1 MAGKDEMKKK
11 LLVLLVGIL
20 LSANSP
26 GENKVIEKRPMS
38 YGQCSQVHLDNV
50 ASFGGAVQ
58 IRYLVLRM
66 DALLVRYCTDSDD
79 GSTVLFA
86 CMDGYMQSAIS
97 SERGEC
103 P

>member
-1 MAGKDEMKKK
+1 MKKG
-11 LLVLLVGIL
+11 LFCILIGML

-26 GENKVIEKRPMS
+26 GENKIIEKRPMS
-38 YGQCSQVHLDNV
+38 YGQCSQVHLENV

-58 IRYLVLRM
+58 VRYLVLRM
-66 DALLVRYCTDSDD
+66 DALLVRYCTDNAD
-79 GSTVLFA
+79 GSTILFA
-86 CMDGYMQSAIS
+86 CKDGYMQSAIS

>member
-1 MAGKDEMKKK
+1 MKDK
-11 LLVLLVGIL
+11 LLVLLVGAL
-20 LSANSP
+20 LSVNSL
-26 GENKVIEKRPMS
+26 GGNKVIEKRPMN
-38 YGQCSQVHLDNV
+38 YGQCSQVHLEKV

-66 DALLVRYCTDSDD
+66 DALLVRYCTDNAD
-79 GSTVLFA
+79 GSTELFA
-86 CMDGYMQSAIS
+86 CMDGYMQHAIS

>member
-1 MAGKDEMKKK
+1 MKIR
-11 LLVLLVGIL
+11 LLISLLGIV
-20 LSANSP
+20 LSANSL
-26 GENKVIEKRPMS
+26 GEDKIIEKRPMS

-66 DALLVRYCTDSDD
+66 DALLVRYCTDNDD
-79 GSTVLFA
+79 GSTMLFA